1 MLWETK
7 SDGLFRVVRLTRHFA
22 FKTPHILNRKQLKND
37 WKLLGTPGAKPSITW
52 RWRTWCKLFR
62 ENCSV
67 NQREVQTWLE
77 WHRNS
82 EQKISGV
89 GLCPILYYL
98 PHGLLVVMN
107 RAAKVPAGRVNVDQD
122 LGSNGLVSSEEM
134 RAAAILIGR
143 NQDTSKADTYGLING
158 QLVVVDYG
166 FVVAPMT
173 PAPNDGR

>member
-7 SDGLFRVVRLTRHFA
+7 SAGLFRVVRLTRHFA

-37 WKLLGTPGAKPSITW
+37 WKLLGTPGAKPSIAW
-52 RWRTWCKLFR
+52 RWKTWCKLSR

-67 NQREVQTWLE
+67 NEREVQTWLE
-77 WHRNS
+77 WHRNG

-89 GLCPILYYL
+89 GLCPIRYYL

-107 RAAKVPAGRVNVDQD
+107 RADKVPAGRVDASHD
-122 LGSNGLVSSEEM
+122 FLSNGFVSFEEM
-134 RAAAILIGR
+134 RAAAHLIGR
-143 NQDTSKADTYGLING
+143 DQDTGKPDTYGMIND

-166 FVVAPMT
+166 FVT
-173 PAPNDGR
+173 HR

>member
-1 MLWETK
+1 M
-7 SDGLFRVVRLTRHFA
+7 
-22 FKTPHILNRKQLKND
+22 
-37 WKLLGTPGAKPSITW
+37 
-52 RWRTWCKLFR
+52 
-62 ENCSV
+62 

-143 NQDTSKADTYGLING
+143 NQDTSKPDTYGLING
-158 QLVVVDYG
+158 HLVVVDYG
-166 FVVAPMT
+166 FVLAP
-173 PAPNDGR
+173 PSHS